1 MLSRGRAPGDERHA
15 VDGVP
20 AFAATS
26 GSMATGFAERLRGR
40 HPAAIFFGSLVAGFI
55 LLAGVSI
62 LLGLLVT
69 DVLTHVGGIGSA
81 DESFVKS
88 LVRDRTA
95 TLNDASAVGSA
106 VGGAPVLPIL
116 AGLVAIVCAFKRRWL
131 IAGFA
136 VFVLGL
142 ESATYRVTSLLVPR
156 ERPHVQ
162 RLEDLPADA
171 SFPSGHTA
179 AAIAVYAG
187 LVLLL
192 TSRIRDGR
200 VRVAAWLLAI
210 LLPIVVA
217 MSRMYRGMHHPLDVA
232 GGVVIGIGAISVLL
246 FACRAAGCAERV
258 PARARSARRST
269 RMRAA

>member
-1 MLSRGRAPGDERHA
+1 
-15 VDGVP
+15 
-20 AFAATS
+20 
-26 GSMATGFAERLRGR
+26 
-40 HPAAIFFGSLVAGFI
+40 
-55 LLAGVSI
+55 
-62 LLGLLVT
+62 
-69 DVLTHVGGIGSA
+69 
-81 DESFVKS
+81 
-88 LVRDRTA
+88 
-95 TLNDASAVGSA
+95 
-106 VGGAPVLPIL
+106 
-116 AGLVAIVCAFKRRWL
+116 
-131 IAGFA
+131 
-136 VFVLGL
+136 
-142 ESATYRVTSLLVPR
+142 
-156 ERPHVQ
+156 VQ